1 MDSPIKIPITEIKTF
16 LSRASAIKPDTHIP
30 ISSFVRLKGETD
42 KTSMYKS
49 GQASFIIHEVDAE
62 NEEPYDFLIEEKSL
76 SIACENTDAET
87 ILFEPAGDVVNIT
100 VGNYKQSSPTE
111 DVILFYKFPEFENS
125 FLHTLS
131 GEILD
136 SINAAS
142 KYAHAGKDFVTNVCF
157 VHVSNNAVCATDN
170 KKSYYKKFE
179 DELPELVLSLKSCSV
194 LSKFGTVKVKDIEKF
209 YLFNTGSSIYGFSKE
224 EYKAPNFDKAFN
236 TIQEIKRPGFVV
248 KKDSLFSFAD
258 KSHKLSSG
266 FIDAIEISDSE
277 GQEIKLDFKSDTVKT
292 STFSK
297 IEVSKKEGYSEPTSF
312 LVSASILKQVLAS
325 LTPETI
331 DVCFATQ
338 GKSQFLIFSE
348 DKNQIS
354 FIMGMTA

>member
-1 MDSPIKIPITEIKTF
+1 MSQKIKIPITEIKTF
-16 LSRASAIKPDTHIP
+16 LNRASAIKPDTHIP
-30 ISSFVRLKGETD
+30 ISSFVRLKGELD

-49 GQASFIIHEVDAE
+49 GQASFIIHEVDVE
-62 NEEPYDFLIEEKSL
+62 NEDPFDFLIEEKSL
-76 SIACENTDAET
+76 SIACENTNSNT
-87 ILFEPAGDVVNIT
+87 ILFEPEGDIINIT

-125 FLHTLS
+125 FLHTLT
-131 GEILD
+131 GDILD

-142 KYAHAGKDFVTNVCF
+142 KYAHAGKDFITNVCF

-179 DELPELVLSLKSCSV
+179 VELPDLVLSLNSCSV
-194 LSKFGTVKVKDIEKF
+194 LAKFGSVKVKEIEKF

-224 EYKAPNFDKAFN
+224 EYKAPDFNRAFN
-236 TIQEIKRPGFVV
+236 TVQEIKRPGFSV
-248 KKDSLFSFAD
+248 KKDSLFTFAD

-266 FIDAIEISDSE
+266 FIDVIEISDSDR
-277 GQEIKLDFKSDTVKT
+277 QEIQLGFKSDTVKA
-292 STFSK
+292 STFAK
-297 IEVSKKEGYSEPTSF
+297 IDVQKKEGYSEPVPF
-312 LVSASILKQVLAS
+312 LVSAGILKQVLSS

-331 DVCFATQ
+331 DVCFASLGQ
-338 GKSQFLIFSE
+338 SQFLIFSE

-354 FIMGMTA
+354 FIMGMSA